1 MHKWLALLFIGLI
14 PVAALAGSINPQG
27 SSGAPVAV
35 STAVVEVAP
44 CLSPRSSLQI
54 CNTGSQSVGTIGTN
68 WLMCSNGSITPNA
81 GGMACG
87 AAGTGG
93 TFAPTAAG
101 GGQVIFPGTCQTF
114 NTPDNATWNM
124 VQAEWDCIC
133 SATNGCEAYVTS
145 AP

>member
-1 MHKWLALLFIGLI
+1 MKKWL
-14 PVAALAGSINPQG
+14 PVAVVMMWVGVVYGGSINPQG

-35 STAVVEVAP
+35 STAVVEIAP
-44 CLSPRSSLQI
+44 CLSPRLSLEI
-54 CNTGSQSVGTIGTN
+54 CNTGSQSVGTIGSN

-101 GGQVIFPGTCQTF
+101 GGIIIFPGTCQTF
-114 NTPDNATWNM
+114 NAPDNATWNM
-124 VQAEWDCIC
+124 IQAEWDCIC
-133 SATNGCEAYVTS
+133 SATNGCEAYVVS